1 MRLLICMW
9 WCRCGVDDGF
19 GIMVVSG
26 CREYVTEPVDMVL
39 VVTGRMLYVV
49 GWAAAY
55 YVRCCGGGLC
65 WGASSMIV
73 LMILVEYTTRVVT
86 LCACVIILC
95 WSGCDY
101 FQCDREIY
109 VSCVLVVRVLPRSM
123 AVDGCML
130 VPVCIVF
137 VFRICVYECVC
148 MMVCV
153 FVYWCAYVH
162 AYVRICMCV

>member
-1 MRLLICMW
+1 MHAYDVHICMWCEHMCLLICMW
-9 WCRCGVDDGF
+9 WCRCGVDGGF

-26 CREYVTEPVDMVL
+26 CSPYVTEPVDMVL
-39 VVTGRMLYVV
+39 VVTGRVLYVV

-101 FQCDREIY
+101 FQCDREIHFM
-109 VSCVLVVRVLPRSM
+109 C
-123 AVDGCML
+123 DGGKGGAKG
-130 VPVCIVF
+130 
-137 VFRICVYECVC
+137 R
-148 MMVCV
+148 
-153 FVYWCAYVH
+153 W
-162 AYVRICMCV
+162 R